1 MTETRSGFHRT
12 TPECVVL
19 PVKQGATPSPKPPVR
34 IFIGTEPAQFRPERV
49 LMWSIEQVRDPGR
62 VYEIYLMKDL
72 SGYRKWFWT
81 TSFTNY
87 RFAIPH
93 YAGGRGRAIYNDEDQ
108 IYLGDPAELF
118 DMDMGDHGYLTISD
132 RDTAVMLID
141 CERMARVWTLR
152 DAQRSRK
159 HALLDLGVATGECG
173 PLPPE
178 WHARDDP
185 EFVEG
190 RTRLLHYTTLHTQPW
205 RPYPERF
212 IYRDH
217 PLDHLWF
224 SLEASANRA
233 GFQVF
238 TRERPSVFWRGR
250 LPAIEAD
257 GRVAAGQPAVD
268 ESIRDLIR
276 RAKAKTVLL
285 VTPGASGEPP
295 LNPEAWEVQRAVRL
309 SPTQVLDADP
319 EDDRYDGVACTAGLE
334 EVPIDDVAWVID
346 ALFQRAAGF
355 VFAAVRS
362 QRPARHWITPP
373 AGTVHTPEW
382 WVDQFD
388 AVAARYPNV
397 HWELLITG
405 GPQTGSNRGEFR
417 QGGPFL
423 GDALPR
429 VWVLL
434 DGKPGHTTQSLGLAE
449 ELGWPYERVQL
460 DFTHLA
466 DLPNAF
472 LGESRLALTPAS
484 AGRLRPPWPDLVV
497 ACGRRTAPVSRWI
510 RRQSR
515 GRTRIVQLG
524 RMGVTP
530 PAAFDLSV
538 VPTYARLLPHP
549 QQIQTVAPLT
559 RVRGAN
565 LDEANRRWSSLFDG
579 ASHPRIA
586 LLVGGNSPHYR
597 FTPELAR
604 RLGADVTAMAEA
616 AGGTVFAT
624 TSRRTPEASAK
635 ALEAALPGAAHVFR
649 WTRDRSPD
657 DNPYLGFLA
666 LADAFVVT
674 GESASMLAE
683 ACATGNPVFIYSL
696 PRGVPGWKGIVP
708 RLIDR
713 VVNTVFD
720 GADARP
726 KSRRGITRPQRGLE
740 LFFSKLLAR
749 GIVKPSCDFRLMHDA
764 LVEQGLAR
772 RFDGAYSQGPA
783 AQSSDLPQVAE
794 QVRRILGVRR
804 R

>member
-417 QGGPFL
+417 HRSWATPCRGSGCSWTASPATPRSRSVSQKSWAGPTS
-423 GDALPR
+423 ACSWISR
-429 VWVLL
+429 I
-434 DGKPGHTTQSLGLAE
+434 
-449 ELGWPYERVQL
+449 WPTCPTRSSV
-460 DFTHLA
+460 
-466 DLPNAF
+466 
-472 LGESRLALTPAS
+472 R
-484 AGRLRPPWPDLVV
+484 AGSP
-497 ACGRRTAPVSRWI
+497 
-510 RRQSR
+510 
-515 GRTRIVQLG
+515 
-524 RMGVTP
+524 
-530 PAAFDLSV
+530 
-538 VPTYARLLPHP
+538 
-549 QQIQTVAPLT
+549 
-559 RVRGAN
+559 
-565 LDEANRRWSSLFDG
+565 
-579 ASHPRIA
+579 SHPRARVACAHPGPISS
-586 LLVGGNSPHYR
+586 SPAVVA
-597 FTPELAR
+597 PR
-604 RLGADVTAMAEA
+604 RSRAGSADSP
-616 AGGTVFAT
+616 AGGPGSSSWAAWASRLPRPS
-624 TSRRTPEASAK
+624 TSAWCPPTRGCCRTPS
-635 ALEAALPGAAHVFR
+635 
-649 WTRDRSPD
+649 RS
-657 DNPYLGFLA
+657 
-666 LADAFVVT
+666 
-674 GESASMLAE
+674 
-683 ACATGNPVFIYSL
+683 
-696 PRGVPGWKGIVP
+696 
-708 RLIDR
+708 
-713 VVNTVFD
+713 
-720 GADARP
+720 RP
-726 KSRRGITRPQRGLE
+726 WRP
-740 LFFSKLLAR
+740 
-749 GIVKPSCDFRLMHDA
+749 
-764 LVEQGLAR
+764 
-772 RFDGAYSQGPA
+772 
-783 AQSSDLPQVAE
+783 
-794 QVRRILGVRR
+794 
-804 R
+804 